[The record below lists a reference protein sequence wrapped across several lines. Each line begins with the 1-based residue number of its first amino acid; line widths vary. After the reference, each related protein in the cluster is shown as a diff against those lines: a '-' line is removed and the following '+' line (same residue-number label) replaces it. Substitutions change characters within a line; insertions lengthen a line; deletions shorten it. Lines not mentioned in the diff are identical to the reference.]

1 MAEVCHA
8 CRVTAGRLAAYTAA
22 GGTDER
28 KRQLMVGQ
36 HARHCRRAGCGCVC
50 RDLAGL
56 DKGVGAQVRVAC
68 QNCGAQAHLPGTLVS
83 LVVDLTLGEHLAAY
97 ACPLC
102 GVYQETRVPEELAE
116 VLWVAG
122 ATLQAP

>member
-1 MAEVCHA
+1 M
-8 CRVTAGRLAAYTAA
+8 
-22 GGTDER
+22 D
-28 KRQLMVGQ
+28 Q
-36 HARHCRRAGCGCVC
+36 
-50 RDLAGL
+50 
-56 DKGVGAQVRVAC
+56 GVGAQVRITCV
-68 QNCGAQAHLPGTLVS
+68 NCGVQAQLPGTLVS
-83 LVVDLTLGEHLAAY
+83 LVVDLTLSEHLAAY